1 MATDND
7 EEFFGLFEDSEDFNI
22 SAAAAA
28 TVGVPEATTLAI
40 QEMMM
45 TTAENSSQ
53 ELFYLR
59 ISQTHD
65 FKTNLK
71 DCEDAKWKEIEQ
83 LMDDSMA
90 SEFEKLESYPVGG
103 VPLLEACQARQGEL
117 IALKTQ
123 IAQEECMNLLE
134 SQINSAMGDE
144 GQIME
149 DIVIRSLC
157 VVEQQMKLKELDEKH
172 QNSIFALREDQH
184 KRLLEHLKCNREERD
199 KLLDE
204 WSDSRMLLLEQVE
217 ATKANT
223 ETVLSDASTMLEQNH
238 NARQEQHMSMS
249 NFTAILRHLEGVLD
263 QRSTSPEAFDQSS
276 ATPGTVCDCNVCFE
290 ELDSGSGNTNGKKR
304 ACFRP
309 CNHAT
314 ICLDCALRIWR
325 ETKTCPI
332 CKATLTTV
340 PEVIHL

>member
-1 MATDND
+1 MATDDD
-7 EEFFGLFEDSEDFNI
+7 EEFFGLFDDAEDFDI
-22 SAAAAA
+22 SAAAVAAAA
-28 TVGVPEATTLAI
+28 TVGVPDTTSAI
-40 QEMMM
+40 QEMM
-45 TTAENSSQ
+45 NSS
-53 ELFYLR
+53 EDLFVLR

-71 DCEDAKWKEIEQ
+71 DSEDAKWKEIEQ
-83 LMDDSMA
+83 LMEDSVA
-90 SEFEKLESYPVGG
+90 SEFEKLESYPVEG
-103 VPLLEACQARQGEL
+103 VPLLEACQARQGDL
-117 IALKTQ
+117 IALKNQ
-123 IAQEECMNLLE
+123 IAQEECLNLLE
-134 SQINSAMGDE
+134 SQINSATDDE
-144 GQIME
+144 GQIVE
-149 DIVIRSLC
+149 EIVNRSLYA
-157 VVEQQMKLKELDEKH
+157 VEQQMKLKELDEKH

-184 KRLLEHLKCNREERD
+184 KTLLEHLKCNREERD

-204 WSDSRMLLLEQVE
+204 CSDSRMLLLEQVE

-223 ETVLSDASTMLEQNH
+223 QTVLNDAFTMLEQNH
-238 NARQEQHMSMS
+238 EGRQEQHMSMS
-249 NFTAILRHLEGVLD
+249 NIAAMLMHLGVVD
-263 QRSTSPEAFDQSS
+263 QHSTSPEVFDQSS
-276 ATPGTVCDCNVCFE
+276 TTPGTVPDCSVCFE

-314 ICLDCALRIWR
+314 VCLDCAARIWR